1 MSITLNGNI
10 GAVYQPDMMQLANVV
25 DANQVVN
32 NSSTLVDVPQLSLNV
47 AANERVLFRLN
58 LFYNTATGAD
68 FKYQVAVPTSPTL
81 YRQLTEGMAPDDTAV
96 DLAIATS
103 SAAVSIL
110 GAANTNGFLR
120 VTGVLVNGST
130 AGTIQFKFAQD
141 AATASDTTVYA
152 GSFLE
157 YRKY

>member
-47 AANERVLFRLN
+47 AANERVLFRIN

>member
-68 FKYQVAVPTSPTL
+68 FKYQVAVPSSPTL

-96 DLAIATS
+96 DLAIATT
-103 SAAVSIL
+103 SAAVSIT
-110 GAANTNGFLR
+110 GAASTNGFLR

-152 GSFLE
+152 GSYLE